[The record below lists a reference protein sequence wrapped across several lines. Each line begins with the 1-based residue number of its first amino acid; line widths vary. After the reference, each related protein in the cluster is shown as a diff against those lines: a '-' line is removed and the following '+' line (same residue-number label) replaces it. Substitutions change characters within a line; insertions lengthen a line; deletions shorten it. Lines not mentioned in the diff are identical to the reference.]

1 VEFLGF
7 IPLSPGGEGPWCPL
21 AVILAV
27 AISIGPYPFDIL
39 VFITL
44 SGRFFRGSEN
54 FGTERQEVEN
64 FIHDLVRSNII
75 GFLLG
80 SLREPRLKSK
90 EASSFSI
97 WALRRRYGYN
107 YT

>member
-54 FGTERQEVEN
+54 FGTGRQKVEN
-64 FIHDLVRSNII
+64 FIHDLARSNII
-75 GFLLG
+75 DFLLG
-80 SLREPRLKSK
+80 PFKGAKIEV
-90 EASSFSI
+90 
-97 WALRRRYGYN
+97 
-107 YT
+107 